1 MTMPPEQLA
10 TPSGI
15 AALNAGTRSGGD
27 QPSLL
32 LGGVA
37 LATGQVVDVRLQG
50 ASIAEVGAPGTL
62 LPADEHLDLTGYIL
76 LPAPAEPHAHLDKAL
91 TAARVR
97 NPTGD
102 LLGAIEAW
110 VPYRSTMAH
119 EDVVRRATEAAL
131 MYLANGATA
140 IRTHVDVGD
149 SIGLRALNALV
160 EVREALHDQVT
171 LQLVALVGVPLT
183 GAEGA
188 ENRSM
193 LRAAIES
200 GADVVGG
207 CPHLDPDPAAC
218 QETCLSL
225 AAELERP
232 IDLHTDETLDPAV
245 LYLPQFADMV
255 AKTGFRHGATASHC
269 VSLGVQSPEVAA
281 EVARRVA
288 AAGIAVVCPPQT
300 NLYLQARDHLSA
312 PPRGLTALRALLRAG
327 ATVAGGGDNIQD
339 PFNSVG
345 RGDPLDTASLLVMAG
360 HLSPEEAYAAVSS
373 GARAAMGLPSVRL
386 EPGFPAELLAVRA
399 LSLREAVAMAS
410 HERVVIHNGHL
421 VSRTS
426 MTRQFPLSRSS
437 TASAK
442 RLLGADP
449 PA

>member
-1 MTMPPEQLA
+1 M
-10 TPSGI
+10 
-15 AALNAGTRSGGD
+15 
-27 QPSLL
+27 
-32 LGGVA
+32 
-37 LATGQVVDVRLQG
+37 RLQG
-50 ASIAEVGAPGTL
+50 GSIGEVGAPGTL
-62 LPADEHLDLTGYIL
+62 LPAFEHLDLTGYLL

-91 TAARVR
+91 TAARAP

-140 IRTHVDVGD
+140 VRTHVDVGN
-149 SIGLRALNALV
+149 SIGLRALKALV
-160 EVREALHDQVT
+160 EVREALRNQVT
-171 LQLVALVGVPLT
+171 LQLVALASVPLT

-193 LRAAIES
+193 LRAAMES

-245 LYLPQFADMV
+245 LYLPRFADMV
-255 AKTGFRHGATASHC
+255 AKTGFQHGATASHC
-269 VSLGVQSPEVAA
+269 VSLGVQPPEVAA
-281 EVARRVA
+281 EVAQQVV

-300 NLYLQARDHLSA
+300 NLFLQARDHPSA
-312 PPRGLTALRALLRAG
+312 PPRGLTALRALLAAG
-327 ATVAGGGDNIQD
+327 ATVAGGGDNVQD

-345 RGDPLDTASLLVMAG
+345 SGDPLDTASLLVMAG

-386 EPGFPAELLAVRA
+386 EAGFPAELLAVRA
-399 LSLREAVAMAS
+399 SSLREAVAVAG
-410 HERVVIHNGHL
+410 HERVVIHNGRV

-426 MTRQFPLSRSS
+426 MTREFPLSPSS
-437 TASAK
+437 TASAG
-442 RLLGADP
+442 RLHGADP
-449 PA
+449 LG